1 MSAATGRGGF
11 CPSPSAGL
19 IARRRTQFF
28 LGEFE
33 LIVASTSVCG
43 VNTIGWDVKG
53 PECVWGT
60 ALVVLEV
67 MKRDKERRETDNS
80 YRSEVYIA
88 VTSVL

>member
-1 MSAATGRGGF
+1 
-11 CPSPSAGL
+11 
-19 IARRRTQFF
+19 
-28 LGEFE
+28 
-33 LIVASTSVCG
+33 
-43 VNTIGWDVKG
+43 
-53 PECVWGT
+53 VWGT